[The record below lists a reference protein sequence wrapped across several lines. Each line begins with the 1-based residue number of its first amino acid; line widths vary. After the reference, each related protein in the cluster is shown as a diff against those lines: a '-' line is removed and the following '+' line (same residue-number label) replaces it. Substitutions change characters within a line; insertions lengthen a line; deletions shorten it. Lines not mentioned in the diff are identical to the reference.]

1 MDKYAFTPCPFP
13 NHEGGLMFWKG
24 FQPWRE
30 VLIKKI
36 HGVVFFSAIVLLL
49 ASIAV
54 SNLNANDL
62 YPNCIIMAI
71 DANSGLVTSQE
82 TSSGKTFHFQVTDRA
97 QLEHLRIHQGI
108 WINNG
113 QVSFDGVKP
122 CACKVVNPPADVPAD
137 ANSKVPA
144 STGSV
149 TSAAK
154 TSAEANTNAAGE
166 STKPGNSNQASRAP
180 QTGAETMSPAQA
192 PLISK
197 SPTSVAGSDVLVLR
211 DGKRKSGNLAGS
223 AVQSPVWS
231 LNNSMSCCVPMPAVS
246 LLL

>member
-30 VLIKKI
+30 ILIKKM

-54 SNLNANDL
+54 PNLNANDL
-62 YPNCIIMAI
+62 YPNCIITAI

-82 TSSGKTFHFQVTDRA
+82 TSSGKTLYFQVTDRA
-97 QLEHLRIHQGI
+97 QLEHVRIHQGI

-122 CACKVVNPPADVPAD
+122 CACKIVSSPADVPGKSHS
-137 ANSKVPA
+137 NVPA
-144 STGSV
+144 PTKPTIPTPTASQQPGASEPP
-149 TSAAK
+149 TSR
-154 TSAEANTNAAGE
+154 SNNAAQPSAGPRTGPAAV
-166 STKPGNSNQASRAP
+166 SPPKSPLTPKAPGSNQG
-180 QTGAETMSPAQA
+180 TDLLIMS
-192 PLISK
+192 
-197 SPTSVAGSDVLVLR
+197 
-211 DGKRKSGNLAGS
+211 N
-223 AVQSPVWS
+223 
-231 LNNSMSCCVPMPAVS
+231 
-246 LLL
+246 

>member
-24 FQPWRE
+24 FQPCRE

-36 HGVVFFSAIVLLL
+36 HGVVFVSAIVLLL

-54 SNLNANDL
+54 PNLNANDL

-82 TSSGKTFHFQVTDRA
+82 TSSGKTFYFQVTDRA

-113 QVSFDGVKP
+113 QVSFDGAKP
-122 CACKVVNPPADVPAD
+122 CACKIVSSPADVPGKSPAMCPNLRSQRFPRLPAATRRKCATD
-137 ANSKVPA
+137 ISIQQRRAAVSWRANWPSCRQSSKI
-144 STGSV
+144 S
-149 TSAAK
+149 
-154 TSAEANTNAAGE
+154 TNAKG
-166 STKPGNSNQASRAP
+166 PWIQPRN
-180 QTGAETMSPAQA
+180 
-192 PLISK
+192 
-197 SPTSVAGSDVLVLR
+197 
-211 DGKRKSGNLAGS
+211 
-223 AVQSPVWS
+223 
-231 LNNSMSCCVPMPAVS
+231 
-246 LLL
+246 